1 MDSKMTNSQTRIKE
15 VRIVNSFRRRVED
28 TVKAR
33 RPAKAARS
41 IRRSATREIY
51 FQLMEAV

>member
-1 MDSKMTNSQTRIKE
+1 MTNSQTRIKE